1 MTISQVQLLPSATSG
16 VADYLGKGL
25 ISELGFKTKSV
36 LRTLGLQSSLEP
48 HMPLLFFS
56 SLQPGVPLVSRLRSG
71 SMLVRDEMK
80 DLDDV
85 GSRTWRGEQGVY

>member
-1 MTISQVQLLPSATSG
+1 MTISQVQLLPSAASG

-56 SLQPGVPLVSRLRSG
+56 SLGVPLVSRLRSG